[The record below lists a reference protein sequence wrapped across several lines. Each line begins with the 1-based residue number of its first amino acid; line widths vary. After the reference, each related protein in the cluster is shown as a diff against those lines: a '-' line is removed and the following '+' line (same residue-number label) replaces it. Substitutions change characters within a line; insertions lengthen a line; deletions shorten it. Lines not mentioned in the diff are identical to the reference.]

1 MSVPSAPRQGAASKN
16 RDPCPNKKCTPRLH
30 LLGDAASWALLLLL
44 ISLSLDLGFV
54 HCYGEYQ
61 PTNPNTSPTFL
72 CAYSIQ
78 LAQFAYEWVVSASRS
93 DQ

>member
-1 MSVPSAPRQGAASKN
+1 MSVPSAPRQGAASKD

-30 LLGDAASWALLLLL
+30 LLGDAASWVLLLLL

-61 PTNPNTSPTFL
+61 HPPHLFSRLFNSISPI
-72 CAYSIQ
+72 CI
-78 LAQFAYEWVVSASRS
+78 
-93 DQ
+93 